1 MCESRNNIMESYSQ
15 AHRRRVKLKT
25 YSHTRA
31 SSKGLFFGS
40 RIQIQLHFS
49 CIRLPLL
56 LSWQFRIEHCHRSH
70 YWKNYYRSKI
80 VVKKLGG
87 RRAKS
92 APKPK
97 TNKAK
102 SSKLKMAAGINLA
115 RCQKCH
121 REFSLKGGQS
131 RGKSQQ
137 ESEAEKGG
145 I

>member
-31 SSKGLFFGS
+31 SSKGLFF
-40 RIQIQLHFS
+40 IQIQILFH
-49 CIRLPLL
+49 IRLPLL
-56 LSWQFRIEHCHRSH
+56 LLWQSRIEHCHRSH
-70 YWKNYYRSKI
+70 YWKNYYRSRI
-80 VVKKLGG
+80 VVKKLGWPAP
-87 RRAKS
+87 AKS